1 MPLYPPNTGGGTAGG
16 AASTNTTQVGGVNG
30 GNLIT
35 FNVDAA
41 GNLYVDLRDGSGN
54 LIASTGGSLNV
65 NITGSSTLTVNQ
77 GTSPWVISGAVTQ
90 SGTWIVRNQDGSG
103 NNLTSQ
109 VNGGQR
115 ALDIGIDVA
124 GVQIDPRQI
133 RALTN
138 SDVVKAQ
145 LQDNSGTGVTST
157 AVNGRQALDIHQ
169 ADTVFVVAG
178 GVTAGSSPQT
188 NPVLIAGIDGGG
200 LTRSLKTDSSGRLEI
215 DTAQSLPL
223 PTGAS
228 TDASL
233 TNGNLRG
240 TVFAKLQD
248 NAGTAITLGQK
259 VMTSSVPV
267 VIASDQS
274 AIPATQSGIWVTRT
288 QDGSGNAITSTGAA
302 LDINLKT
309 SSITLNVKDTS
320 DGPVTPGAVATN
332 SMLMG
337 GQFNTALPTLTNT
350 QQSALQLDSNGRIII
365 RPLTSADV
373 VSAVQS
379 GNWSVR
385 LQDGSGNVITSTSSA
400 LDENVK
406 SWMGS
411 VAPTVGQKTM
421 ANSLPVAIA
430 SDQTS
435 LKTPLDILTSG
446 TITALN
452 GTVVSTLNG
461 TGSLVFTL
469 TGVWVA
475 TVVAEGSDDNTNWTN
490 LTIFPSSGASTTAG
504 VSANGTYR
512 VPSVGAYTNIRLR
525 ASAFTSGTVTVTM
538 NASQA
543 VAAPQLFSPTAV
555 NAKIDA
561 LSSKEAQSAAGNT
574 FGMVASAFTITPA
587 NADNVAVYIKNPSAS
602 GKTLVLQQIEI
613 TSNTTSGGTSAAIVL
628 WKLFANPTSSA
639 NGTVATINTT
649 SVGSGAV
656 SAMTVF
662 TTPTVSA
669 NGTLLYAST
678 ATAGVPTEQKD
689 MSIFRL
695 AANNNL
701 LITLD
706 SGVNNAI
713 VNVTVLWSE
722 E

>member
-1 MPLYPPNTGGGTAGG
+1 MPLYPPNPGSAPSGGT
-16 AASTNTTQVGGVNG
+16 ASTNTTQVGGVNG
-30 GNLIT
+30 GNLIV
-35 FNVDAA
+35 FNVDAS

-54 LIASTGGSLNV
+54 LIASTAGSLNTNV
-65 NITGSSTLTVNQ
+65 TGGTLSVTQ
-77 GTSPWVISGAVTQ
+77 GTSPWAISGPVTQ
-90 SGTWIVRNQDGSG
+90 SGTWIVRNQDGAG

-109 VNGGQR
+109 ANGGQR

-145 LQDNSGTGVTST
+145 LQDNTGTGLTST

-169 ADTVFVVAG
+169 ADTAFVVAG

-188 NPVLIAGIDGGG
+188 NPVLAAGIDGGG

-248 NAGTAITLGQK
+248 NTGTAITLGQK
-259 VMTSSVPV
+259 VSASSLPV

-274 AIPATQSGIWVTRT
+274 AVPVSQSGIWSTRT
-288 QDGSGNAITSTGAA
+288 QDGSGN
-302 LDINLKT
+302 L
-309 SSITLNVKDTS
+309 
-320 DGPVTPGAVATN
+320 
-332 SMLMG
+332 
-337 GQFNTALPTLTNT
+337 
-350 QQSALQLDSNGRIII
+350 
-365 RPLTSADV
+365 
-373 VSAVQS
+373 
-379 GNWSVR
+379 
-385 LQDGSGNVITSTSSA
+385 ITSTSNA
-400 LDENVK
+400 LDENLK
-406 SWMGS
+406 SWLGS
-411 VAPTVGQKTM
+411 TAPTVGQKTM

-435 LKTPLDILTSG
+435 LKTLLDILTSG

-461 TGSLVFTL
+461 VGSLVFTL

-475 TVVAEGSDDNTNWTN
+475 TVVAEGSNDNTNWIN

-504 VSANGTYR
+504 TTANGTYR
-512 VPSVGAYTNIRLR
+512 IPSVGAYTNIRLR

-538 NASQA
+538 NASEA

-613 TSNTTSGGTSAAIVL
+613 TCNATSGGTSAALVL

-639 NGTVATINTT
+639 NGTTATINTT
-649 SVGSGAV
+649 SIGSGATT
-656 SAMTVF
+656 AMTAF

-678 ATAGVPTEQKD
+678 ATAGVPTVQKD
-689 MSIFRL
+689 MTIFRL

-701 LITLD
+701 LITLNG
-706 SGVNNAI
+706 GVNN
-713 VNVTVLWSE
+713 VVVDVVVLWSE